1 MNPFRTMQTAGFLK
15 SLLDLAF
22 WAMVIIAPLY
32 AALVL
37 FSYLGPGDPDAQ
49 LGADIW
55 FDPVTDAWALEG
67 GGGRAA
73 EIIGGVGAVRFQRL
87 PWPELA
93 GLLAVS
99 LLRTLLWLPVLY
111 QLRKLLGALSVG
123 RPFVRE
129 NADRLRRLGWTL
141 IVVELAL
148 TILRLAEGLYVYL
161 VWRSRQPALELWP
174 LTADLPTTGLFVG
187 VALLVAAE
195 AFRRGA
201 QLEEEQAFTV

>member
-1 MNPFRTMQTAGFLK
+1 MSIRSYRP
-15 SLLDLAF
+15 
-22 WAMVIIAPLY
+22 PLRRPGRLQLPRPGRSRR
-32 AALVL
+32 AARRRHLVR
-37 FSYLGPGDPDAQ
+37 PGARR
-49 LGADIW
+49 LGA
-55 FDPVTDAWALEG
+55 G
-67 GGGRAA
+67 GRRGRAA

-87 PWPELA
+87 LWPELA

-174 LTADLPTTGLFVG
+174 LTVDLPTTGLFVG